1 VNLLESLTVFE
12 LRRLRVELL
21 SEQAEILEADD
32 WIGDEQLDIVQV
44 SLARVEAELE
54 RRRFS

>member
-1 VNLLESLTVFE
+1 MNLLESLTVFE